1 MRVLLM
7 VTWTVAALA
16 LMAAIPVPA
25 EPVDS
30 IAAGQA
36 VAWSRSQGNCLAC
49 HYMPDAEFPGNIGP
63 PLIGMKSRFPD
74 RSVLRAQVWD
84 ATTLNPDTMMPPYGR
99 HQILTEEEIDQVV
112 DYLYAI

>member
-1 MRVLLM
+1 MRGLKLSSWVMMALGLM
-7 VTWTVAALA
+7 MSPAR
-16 LMAAIPVPA
+16 A
-25 EPVDS
+25 EPTESVKTGQS
-30 IAAGQA
+30 I
-36 VAWSRSQGNCLAC
+36 AWSRSQGNCLAC